1 MMMHS
6 EEIARKRF
14 VIQAYSIGG
23 GQEYKDIMDEFSS
36 RYGYNSY
43 EDAKDNGI
51 NVFEEPYTSEVINF
65 LKERKPEKYIA
76 TINGLSGGKG
86 FG

>member
-1 MMMHS
+1 MMYS
-6 EEIARKRF
+6 EELARKRF
-14 VIQAYSIGG
+14 VIQAYSIVGE
-23 GQEYKDIMDEFSS
+23 QEYKDNMNEFVS